1 MAAMTVAWS
10 VDYVCF
16 CIIAM
21 NSLRDGSARV
31 EIFKVGRMQSI
42 SAIMVIAS
50 FAIIQ

>member
-1 MAAMTVAWS
+1 MTMTWS
-10 VDYVCF
+10 VDYIY
-16 CIIAM
+16 IIAM